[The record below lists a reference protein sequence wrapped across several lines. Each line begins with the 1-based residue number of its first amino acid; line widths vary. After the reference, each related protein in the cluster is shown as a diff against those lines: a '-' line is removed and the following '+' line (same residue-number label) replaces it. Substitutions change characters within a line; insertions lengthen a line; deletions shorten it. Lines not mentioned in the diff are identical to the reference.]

1 MAKLIQYSTR
11 ASQYSGAFDS
21 KVGWAAAGMGYL
33 IVTDS
38 GRLIMI
44 DGGFEEDAE
53 PLLSL
58 MREQTGED
66 KPEVE
71 LWIITHPHGDHY
83 FALRRL
89 AKDDMRSRLSIKT
102 LAYLFP
108 ADFTD
113 RGGNT
118 CLGDARA
125 MQSVA
130 AAFGADTVTPEVDG
144 HITVDGLDLHFLYVP
159 DDASELNNFNQLSLI
174 FKITGSERS
183 VMITGDA
190 FHRSLEKV
198 VKRYGEALHSDI
210 LQMPHH
216 GLCDT
221 GHLEFYSLVGAK
233 TLLIPTSIAGHR
245 TMHSELYGIDSRRA
259 NLYAEELAE
268 QVLPAFDGIAEI
280 EF

>member
-21 KVGWAAAGMGYL
+21 KAGWAAAGMGYL
-33 IVTDS
+33 IVTDR

-53 PLLSL
+53 ALLSL
-58 MREQTGED
+58 MRELTGQN

-89 AKDDMRSRLSIKT
+89 AEDDMRSRLSVRM
-102 LAYLFP
+102 LAYHFP
-108 ADFTD
+108 ADFSD
-113 RGGNT
+113 RSGNT
-118 CLGDARA
+118 CLGDALEMQRA
-125 MQSVA
+125 TD
-130 AAFGADTVTPEVDG
+130 AFGADTVTPEADG
-144 HITVDGLDLHFLYVP
+144 HIAIDDIDIHFLYVP
-159 DDASELNNFNQLSLI
+159 EDVSGLSNFNQLSLI
-174 FKITGSERS
+174 FKIMGSERS

-190 FHRSLEKV
+190 FHKSLHKV
-198 VKRYGEALHSDI
+198 TERYGNSLRSNI

-221 GHLEFYSLVGAK
+221 GHLEFYTLVGAK
-233 TLLIPTSIAGHR
+233 TLLVPTSIAGHR
-245 TMHSELYGIDSRRA
+245 AMHSELYSMDARRA
-259 NLYAEELAE
+259 NLYAEELAD
-268 QVLPAFDGIAEI
+268 QVLTSFEGTAEI
-280 EF
+280 DF